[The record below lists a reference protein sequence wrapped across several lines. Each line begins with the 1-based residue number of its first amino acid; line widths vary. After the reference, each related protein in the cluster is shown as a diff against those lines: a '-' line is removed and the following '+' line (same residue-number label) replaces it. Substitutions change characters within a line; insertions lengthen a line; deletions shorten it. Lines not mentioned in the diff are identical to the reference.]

1 MTIVTRTL
9 LTVLLLATAAQVV
22 SAQTVDEVIERH
34 LAASGGRAALEKLT
48 SRKLTGTI
56 TLTTPAGD
64 LTGPIEIV
72 NVRPGKERTVI
83 ALDLTA
89 LGAGKM
95 TVDRRFDGTT
105 GYVLDSLQGDRELT
119 GLELE
124 NLRTQA
130 SAFPN
135 PFLTYKAA
143 GMSVTMAGREKV
155 GERDAYVLLATPKSG
170 PPVRV
175 FIDTES
181 FLSIRSVS
189 IAEAPQ
195 IGQFEATTD
204 LLDYRDVDGFKVPF
218 LIRMTSAGQG
228 FTITVTTV
236 EHNVAVDAA
245 LFVKPAGG
253 LGR

>member
-1 MTIVTRTL
+1 V
-9 LTVLLLATAAQVV
+9 LTVLLLSSGAQPVR
-22 SAQTVDEVIERH
+22 AQTVEEVIERH

-48 SRKLTGTI
+48 SRAMTGTI
-56 TLTTPAGD
+56 TVTTPAGD

-105 GYVLDSLQGDRELT
+105 GYVIDSLQGNRDLT

-124 NLRTQA
+124 NLRNQA
-130 SAFPN
+130 GAFPN

-143 GMSVTMAGREKV
+143 GMSVTIAGREKV

-170 PPVRV
+170 APVRIL
-175 FIDTES
+175 IDAES
-181 FLSIRSVS
+181 YLSLRSV
-189 IAEAPQ
+189 AMTEAPQ
-195 IGQFEATTD
+195 VGPFEATTEM
-204 LLDYRDVDGFKVPF
+204 LDYRDVDGFKVPF
-218 LIRMTSAGQG
+218 LIKMTSAGQS
-228 FTITVTTV
+228 FTIVVTKV
-236 EHNVAVDAA
+236 EHNVTPDDA
-245 LFVKPAGG
+245 LFGKPAAGA
-253 LGR
+253 RE